1 MCVPINDLVYDIKSD
16 VCILVYRKS
25 EGARERERECVS
37 ERDREGLVL
46 IKLRQYVFV
55 CIYNVKQHW

>member
-25 EGARERERECVS
+25 EGARERERVRERKRQRRVS
-37 ERDREGLVL
+37 PDKAQAIR
-46 IKLRQYVFV
+46 V
-55 CIYNVKQHW
+55 CLYI